1 MPRAASPR
9 NESANDRS
17 GASAL
22 AGRGQR
28 TVGHR
33 RTEKISEALA
43 REIVRDLR
51 DLPPST
57 MLPPEASLLEKYQVG
72 RASLREALRLLEV
85 QGLIVIRPGPGGG
98 PMVAQVDSVH
108 YGRISTLYYHMSG
121 ATYTD
126 VAQARAALEP
136 ALARMATERQDR
148 DDMIALREYLD
159 RYTKTDRD
167 ASGAVEYD
175 RYVDETASFHDMV
188 VAMSGNPVLTLTA
201 HSLHDVLL
209 ERAHGMFP
217 PEERRHVEQAHAA
230 IARAMLK
237 GEAATVERLMRKHM
251 QEYVDYA
258 RERHPAMYE
267 ETVDW
272 H

>member
-1 MPRAASPR
+1 
-9 NESANDRS
+9 
-17 GASAL
+17 
-22 AGRGQR
+22 
-28 TVGHR
+28 
-33 RTEKISEALA
+33 
-43 REIVRDLR
+43 VRDLR

-57 MLPPEASLLEKYQVG
+57 MLPPEATLLEQYQVG

-98 PMVAQVDSVH
+98 PMVAQVDSAH

-121 ATYTD
+121 ATYSD
-126 VAQARAALEP
+126 VAQARSLLEP
-136 ALARMATERQDR
+136 MLARIATERQDP
-148 DDMIALREYLD
+148 DDMAALREYLD
-159 RYTKTDRD
+159 RYNESVKD
-167 ASGAVEYD
+167 SGGVDDYD

-251 QEYVDYA
+251 QEYVEYA
-258 RERHPAMYE
+258 LVRYPAMYE